1 MFFGIHFC
9 SDRLQNGSS
18 GRISL
23 IRIKN
28 QLRIFRKFIDSRIQ
42 KPRKVSMT
50 AKLRIRE
57 GRAFIEQ
64 ALYRDKSDG
73 GDDGTV
79 VFKIEKRSASSNGNE
94 SLVPSESVHLFT
106 MVWSCLIWEE
116 SREWTLCN
124 FIKNPPEKAG
134 KFPEVIYWNTILI
147 PGSGMLCGLP
157 EHAVRSDPVSE
168 RVKAFCLQYHEHKYI
183 QKNRPIQEKFR
194 AFFYCRSA

>member
-1 MFFGIHFC
+1 
-9 SDRLQNGSS
+9 
-18 GRISL
+18 
-23 IRIKN
+23 
-28 QLRIFRKFIDSRIQ
+28 
-42 KPRKVSMT
+42 MT

-79 VFKIEKRSASSNGNE
+79 VFKIEKEISSSNGNE

-124 FIKNPPEKAG
+124 FIKK
-134 KFPEVIYWNTILI
+134 
-147 PGSGMLCGLP
+147 S
-157 EHAVRSDPVSE
+157 S
-168 RVKAFCLQYHEHKYI
+168 
-183 QKNRPIQEKFR
+183 
-194 AFFYCRSA
+194 

>member
-9 SDRLQNGSS
+9 SDRLQNGTS

-42 KPRKVSMT
+42 KPRKESMT

-79 VFKIEKRSASSNGNE
+79 VFKIEKE
-94 SLVPSESVHLFT
+94 ISLIKRERKSGSVR
-106 MVWSCLIWEE
+106 IGA
-116 SREWTLCN
+116 
-124 FIKNPPEKAG
+124 FIYHGLELSDLGRIK
-134 KFPEVIYWNTILI
+134 
-147 PGSGMLCGLP
+147 GM
-157 EHAVRSDPVSE
+157 DPV
-168 RVKAFCLQYHEHKYI
+168 
-183 QKNRPIQEKFR
+183 
-194 AFFYCRSA
+194 